1 MLGAESLFMP
11 LMTVRD
17 NTVEAVEFVAHSMAV
32 SGVATV
38 LLDPEGR
45 AVVDG
50 RTKPMQ
56 KKRPSPVLEPGNG
69 RAAQTAREAVVRW
82 SEANGGA
89 VPQIAAV
96 VRDTDPFIFL
106 TGAGLEQWWQVTG
119 GGVCPPRTFGRFL
132 VVEGITAGVARGT
145 QQLQVAGV
153 GSIVPL
159 PPSGDVYMTA
169 DTLTAPPALEAA
181 LMRLPQ
187 L

>member
-1 MLGAESLFMP
+1 MLGVDSRFMP
-11 LMTVRD
+11 LMSVHD
-17 NTVEAVEFVAHSMAV
+17 NTVEAVAFVANAMALG
-32 SGVATV
+32 GVATV

-56 KKRPSPVLEPGNG
+56 KKRPSPVLEPGSG
-69 RAAQTAREAVVRW
+69 RAAQTAREAVTRW
-82 SEANGGA
+82 AKANDGA

-96 VRDTDPFIFL
+96 VRDTDPYIFL
-106 TGAGLEQWWQVTG
+106 TGAGLEQWWHETG
-119 GGVCPPRTFGRFL
+119 GGTCPPRTVGRFL

-145 QQLQVAGV
+145 QQIQVAGV

-169 DTLTAPPALEAA
+169 DTLEAPPALESA
-181 LMRLPQ
+181 LLRLPQ